1 LTALRPDD
9 KTYAILFKVGPFK
22 SKDTEC
28 LLAVSELSP
37 QEQLHICPGAGKK
50 LYGEL
55 KKMKK
60 RLFLCVFAMLLSSIS
75 LVAQQSQPQMQPLTF
90 WYGYTINPGKED
102 EFLDLVKTVGQPVRD
117 KLMADGVVLAWGVQV
132 SLLRVPGNPTH
143 WIWYAVADYAGVE
156 KVDSAMRAQIAKL
169 TEEASKSGAAKKGQK
184 ASVSPMARLA
194 EIADLSKVHDFLTR
208 DLVIGL
214 SPSAPAGVLPY
225 TRFNF
230 FKVKPGKGSD
240 FRKAWEKYN
249 KPVFDKLLAD
259 GVVLAYGLAVED
271 VRTEGD
277 FTHFVWYDVKDLAS
291 LDKVRAAFVADRD
304 RRSQEEQDSL
314 THLFVS
320 LQDADATR
328 SEIGRSLIFHVAS
341 PK

>member
-1 LTALRPDD
+1 
-9 KTYAILFKVGPFK
+9 
-22 SKDTEC
+22 
-28 LLAVSELSP
+28 
-37 QEQLHICPGAGKK
+37 
-50 LYGEL
+50 
-55 KKMKK
+55 MKR
-60 RLFLCVFAMLLSSIS
+60 RLFLCLLVVLLSCIS
-75 LVAQQSQPQMQPLTF
+75 SAAQQSQPQMQPLTF

-132 SLLRVPGNPTH
+132 SLLRVPGQSTH
-143 WIWYAVADYAGVE
+143 WIWYAVADYAGIE

-169 TEEASKSGAAKKGQK
+169 NDEAAKSGAAKKGQK
-184 ASVSPMARLA
+184 PAGSVTARLG
-194 EIADLSKVHDFLTR
+194 EVADMSKVHDYLTR

-225 TRFNF
+225 SRYNF
-230 FKVKPGKGSD
+230 FKVKPGKGAD

-249 KPVFDKLLAD
+249 KPIFDKLLAD

-271 VRTEGD
+271 IRTDGD

-291 LDKVRAAFVADRD
+291 LDKVRAAFIADRD
-304 RRSQEEQDSL
+304 RRSQEEQDAL

-320 LQDADATR
+320 LQDADASR
-328 SEIGRSLIFHVAS
+328 SEVARSLIFHVSA